1 MPNKSVKPAAKN
13 LAVNRQ
19 AGHLYHLQE
28 KFEAG
33 IELTGTEVKSIRDGK
48 ANLKDSYGVVKG
60 SQVWLVRCHISPYAA
75 GSHYNHDPLRD
86 RRLLL
91 HRVEIDKV
99 AGRTRERGYTLIPT
113 RLYLKN
119 NLIKCE
125 IALAKGKK
133 IYDRRET
140 ERRRT
145 INRET
150 EQAIRTHRN
159 RQG

>member
-1 MPNKSVKPAAKN
+1 MPNKSVKQAAKN
-13 LAVNRQ
+13 LAVTRRS
-19 AGHLYHLQE
+19 GHLYHLQE

-33 IELTGTEVKSIRDGK
+33 IELTGTEVKSIREGK

-99 AGRTRERGYTLIPT
+99 AGRTRGPGYSLIPPP
-113 RLYLKN
+113 RLLKN
-119 NLIKCE
+119 NPIQCE
-125 IALAKGKK
+125 DCPA
-133 IYDRRET
+133 
-140 ERRRT
+140 
-145 INRET
+145 
-150 EQAIRTHRN
+150 
-159 RQG
+159 